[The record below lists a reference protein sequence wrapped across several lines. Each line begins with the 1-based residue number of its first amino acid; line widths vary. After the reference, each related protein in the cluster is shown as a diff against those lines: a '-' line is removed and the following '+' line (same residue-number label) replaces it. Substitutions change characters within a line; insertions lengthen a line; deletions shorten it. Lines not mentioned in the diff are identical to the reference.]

1 MSSAYANPTPP
12 QGTIHR
18 LRPCATMYV
27 VTIVNFESLP
37 CRNGMADTESPR
49 LRLCHD
55 FTTRTSPMTCL
66 KSLAYLVGNTLI
78 CFVKVLDSLAE
89 NNYSVIRTLASLFV
103 EPCPSIFAS
112 CFNVCLSVRQIMT
125 PGPTTKRRRRES
137 GSGRKTMTLI
147 RKWLRE
153 EKFDSVIF
161 VIFQ

>member
-1 MSSAYANPTPP
+1 MCERDGPSELFKMSSAYANPTPP

-18 LRPCATMYV
+18 LRPCATLYV

-49 LRLCHD
+49 LRLCQD

-89 NNYSVIRTLASLFV
+89 NNYSVIRWPHFLWSLALQFLLHV
-103 EPCPSIFAS
+103 LMY
-112 CFNVCLSVRQIMT
+112 VCLS
-125 PGPTTKRRRRES
+125 
-137 GSGRKTMTLI
+137 GR
-147 RKWLRE
+147 
-153 EKFDSVIF
+153 
-161 VIFQ
+161 